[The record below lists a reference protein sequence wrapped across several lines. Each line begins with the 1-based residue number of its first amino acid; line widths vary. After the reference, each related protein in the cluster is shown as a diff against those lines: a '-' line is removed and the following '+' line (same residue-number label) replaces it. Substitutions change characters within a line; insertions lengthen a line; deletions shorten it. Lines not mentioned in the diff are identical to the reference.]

1 MLRHPV
7 RSWGPY
13 RACLCPPWR
22 TPVWA
27 ACAAALRRALRHHPR
42 TRSAVLSL
50 EGRPARSARQPPQ
63 AAAAASPAAVRSA
76 WAPVPPGAHRR
87 WAPCI
92 RARAPLA
99 ALLSAALCA
108 LERAQ
113 RMSTVLRA
121 VPAEA
126 VSGRAGARAR
136 APAGPARRRRPPDGA
151 RRGVW
156 PGRPAVPR
164 AGRAGRG
171 AHDGLP
177 RAPEPER
184 GHRRAGRVLGRGRA
198 RAAVRAAARAAAS
211 SGHEPGP
218 LHRGCSSLADLEV
231 RTGTGTGTGTRRRL
245 QRTQCARAGGQHG
258 RRRSGASA
266 SQA

>member
-113 RMSTVLRA
+113 HMSTVLRA

-156 PGRPAVPR
+156 PGRAAVPR

-184 GHRRAGRVLGRGRA
+184 GHRRAGRVLGRGHA
-198 RAAVRAAARAAAS
+198 RAAVRARPRRRPARAAS
-211 SGHEPGP
+211 
-218 LHRGCSSLADLEV
+218 ADLC
-231 RTGTGTGTGTRRRL
+231 TGGAPAWPTWNWNWNWNWNWSRR